1 MPVPAVILAAMQN
14 YQMNGK
20 FLVNTVKDL
29 SDEEWHRRPNE
40 LMNDVAWIVGHM
52 IWARKALLGRLG
64 TEWSQP
70 WLNDFARGRQV
81 CDPAACPSPETLMAA
96 WNETAALLTTAM
108 DTVSEEL
115 ISQPATNGPPSA
127 DGKLSGIVNFLA
139 IHETYHIGQASYLR
153 SWLGHKGI
161 MG

>member
-1 MPVPAVILAAMQN
+1 
-14 YQMNGK
+14 
-20 FLVNTVKDL
+20 
-29 SDEEWHRRPNE
+29 
-40 LMNDVAWIVGHM
+40 
-52 IWARKALLGRLG
+52 
-64 TEWSQP
+64 
-70 WLNDFARGRQV
+70 
-81 CDPAACPSPETLMAA
+81 MAA
-96 WNETAALLTTAM
+96 WHESAALLTSAM
-108 DTVSEEL
+108 DSVSEEL